1 MLQFFSSVFFFCISR
16 SCCLFAFLL
25 LVCATAYV
33 YSGCNH
39 AVEKSVWKSDHY
51 NLKQYTVSTVPVLS
65 SLTRFVRTSTDKRT
79 QRSKMQIFFCP
90 FRHVTKAS
98 RTDMNTNVQSGL
110 CGILLF
116 CYCYLFSWCRG
127 WCVSRQMNNENEIA
141 HSPPTI
147 EWNSFFL
154 AFCLTFATIHE
165 CNSDLAIPI
174 QLKRFELRK
183 KRVQDGI
190 TIVDY
195 VHMFDVQLRKLHA
208 FWIERTEKRENEQQ
222 NGFSHF
228 YISQTKILGKRFAI
242 RMHTVTTHTRIQC
255 MSYTHMHTW
264 NRTTE
269 M

>member
-1 MLQFFSSVFFFCISR
+1 MWRRRVERIWIQTCNRVYAEFYCFVTVIYLVGVVAG
-16 SCCLFAFLL
+16 AFRDKWTTKTKLRIPPRLL
-25 LVCATAYV
+25 
-33 YSGCNH
+33 
-39 AVEKSVWKSDHY
+39 
-51 NLKQYTVSTVPVLS
+51 
-65 SLTRFVRTSTDKRT
+65 
-79 QRSKMQIFFCP
+79 
-90 FRHVTKAS
+90 
-98 RTDMNTNVQSGL
+98 
-110 CGILLF
+110 
-116 CYCYLFSWCRG
+116 
-127 WCVSRQMNNENEIA
+127 NET
-141 HSPPTI
+141 H
-147 EWNSFFL
+147 FFL